1 MHILHN
7 STAVDTEQWATMN
20 DDHLVYF
27 ECLPLFVGET
37 LLARAKQRKSV
48 DLLRSGQQPGTG
60 DLGLPV
66 HTGARNET
74 YSKFLQSWRR
84 LLTHCK

>member
-1 MHILHN
+1 
-7 STAVDTEQWATMN
+7 MN

-27 ECLPLFVGET
+27 ECLPLFVGEP

-48 DLLRSGQQPGTG
+48 DLVGSGQQLGPA

-66 HTGARNET
+66 QTLT
-74 YSKFLQSWRR
+74 LPV
-84 LLTHCK
+84 LLGWG

>member
-1 MHILHN
+1 
-7 STAVDTEQWATMN
+7 MN

-27 ECLPLFVGET
+27 ECLPLFVGEI

-84 LLTHCK
+84 L

>member
-1 MHILHN
+1 
-7 STAVDTEQWATMN
+7 MN

-60 DLGLPV
+60 DLGLPA
-66 HTGARNET
+66 HTRACNGTLA
-74 YSKFLQSWRR
+74 KFSQSWRKLYR
-84 LLTHCK
+84 R